1 MTGAGGRL
9 LSVIDRVIARIPV
22 LLLVLPLVA
31 LAWVALPVEGR
42 PGLLLAGVPSALL
55 LLAYLRS
62 GAKGG

>member
-1 MTGAGGRL
+1 M
-9 LSVIDRVIARIPV
+9 IDRVIARIPV